1 MDCWVTPK
9 EDFSV
14 IVEIFWNRCKSD
26 TVHEQVFECL
36 PISVDLYFIAL
47 RYGDDLS
54 GIVDLVG
61 HVGDIEDGVINE
73 IRKVEFLV
81 RVQTKHPVRQPPTLR

>member
-54 GIVDLVG
+54 GSVDLVD
-61 HVGDIEDGVINE
+61 HVGDIKAEVVDE

-81 RVQTKHPVRQPPTLR
+81 RVQTKPPVRQQSTLR